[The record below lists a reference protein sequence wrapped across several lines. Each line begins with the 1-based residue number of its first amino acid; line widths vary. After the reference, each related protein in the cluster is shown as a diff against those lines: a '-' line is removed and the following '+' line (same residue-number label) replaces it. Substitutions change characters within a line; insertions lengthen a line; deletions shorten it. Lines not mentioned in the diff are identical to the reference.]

1 MRLSGATP
9 GYLTFLLVSHT
20 FSNWLHNLSW
30 FIICDREGSV
40 ATGLLQGLKAVLLFG
55 GSSLAFCSRQES
67 QCMTR
72 HKVLATAIVVAG
84 TAIYYLAP
92 STSPAELAAS
102 RDAAK
107 GAEQTTAYEL
117 VPKPD
122 SQGVALGL
130 ELEDDDKGDSKYPP
144 GGDYEGLGS

>member
-1 MRLSGATP
+1 MATAQGA
-9 GYLTFLLVSHT
+9 
-20 FSNWLHNLSW
+20 
-30 FIICDREGSV
+30 EGDDNGMV
-40 ATGLLQGLKAVLLFG
+40 GVMKEFQGLKAVLLFG

-107 GAEQTTAYEL
+107 GAELQRSWRPHPRAAL
-117 VPKPD
+117 V
-122 SQGVALGL
+122 
-130 ELEDDDKGDSKYPP
+130 
-144 GGDYEGLGS
+144 